1 MADHDNTYDNLD
13 ISIREKI
20 TEGRE
25 RFNAC
30 TMRWVAFQL
39 NVSPDVVRHRLQK
52 MQNDGLVDWNEMA
65 GSLIVLEV
73 EAEEPASEP
82 TQPVTE
88 PTQSSATTSKPAAPR
103 KKAAAKRGPAKK
115 AAPKKRAASST
126 SRRQTSTP

>member
-13 ISIREKI
+13 ISIRDKI

-52 MQNDGLVDWNEMA
+52 MQLEGLVDWNDMA
-65 GSLIVLEV
+65 GSLIVLE
-73 EAEEPASEP
+73 APASEP
-82 TQPVTE
+82 TPPPTE
-88 PTQSSATTSKPAAPR
+88 PAEPPATTSKRAAPPR
-103 KKAAAKRGPAKK
+103 KAAAKRAPAKK